1 MFHLLF
7 LGFLYFLPTILAT
20 RRGHDVM
27 PILLLNFFLGWTG
40 IGWLILFIWALC
52 SYPYPGHYQCYD
64 PRYNQYY
71 CAPPP
76 PPPGPYDPGYR
87 YWRNY

>member
-1 MFHLLF
+1 MFHLFF

-20 RRGHDVM
+20 RRGHDVL

-52 SYPYPGHYQCYD
+52 LYPYRRHS
-64 PRYNQYY
+64 YY
-71 CAPPP
+71 GAPPP
-76 PPPGPYDPGYR
+76 PSPDGYYDPAYR
-87 YWRNY
+87 CWRRY

>member
-40 IGWLILFIWALC
+40 IGWLILFVWALC
-52 SYPYPGHYQCYD
+52 SYPYPRHY
-64 PRYNQYY
+64 YY
-71 CAPPP
+71 YGAYYYGAPPP
-76 PPPGPYDPGYR
+76 PPGGYYNPNDPRWRR
-87 YWRNY
+87 Y